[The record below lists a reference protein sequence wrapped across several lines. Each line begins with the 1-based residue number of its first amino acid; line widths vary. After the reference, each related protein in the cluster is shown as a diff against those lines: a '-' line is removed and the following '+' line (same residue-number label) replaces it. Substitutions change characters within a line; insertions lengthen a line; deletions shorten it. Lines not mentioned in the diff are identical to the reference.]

1 MTHPLAQPKTLIEEY
16 TSEYMEKVF
25 YFCIKKTGN
34 RHEAEDL
41 AQDISLNV
49 LTQLRNGNKPKN
61 FSAWV
66 WSIARNRYSKWADR
80 RHITS
85 QRLASEDISD
95 YELPDHDCCFDGLER
110 DYELS
115 VLRRELAFI
124 TSNYRSVMVA
134 YYIEDKSISEIA
146 AGLGISVDAVKKRLS
161 RGRIILKEGMEMAR
175 EFGKLSYKPEDV
187 RFITDGTKGFCGEP
201 WTIVEHLMNKNILL
215 AAYRNPSTAE
225 DLAMELGIALPYM
238 EDELERLVRET
249 LLVKN
254 GSKYEANLPIISAKT
269 QHTIYDNQLSIAK
282 KLTDKIIKIIE
293 LEKRVYEAKGYYN
306 EGYQSFDDSKW
317 VLLPKYADEVLG
329 AVQGD
334 LLKKPDNSLKSS
346 GNIGEAGVSGRTI
359 RPNGG
364 CWELVGMENLGAE
377 NNCPLFPGKHGCP
390 YSDEE
395 LKSGRNFQ
403 FWEFKYYWLEAG
415 QRIPQFLSSLEG
427 NALNLAARG
436 KAQEADKEALE
447 RLASY
452 GYLKKEGASYV
463 PTILVTNL
471 DKLEK
476 RTPAEAAE
484 AERLIKEA
492 VDIVKPSYIY
502 CKELITKDVPEYIM
516 NRSHQIESTALMI
529 YTLRGFVI
537 SEAMK
542 QGYIKYEPDS
552 LKTVLG
558 AYMELWD

>member
-1 MTHPLAQPKTLIEEY
+1 
-16 TSEYMEKVF
+16 
-25 YFCIKKTGN
+25 
-34 RHEAEDL
+34 
-41 AQDISLNV
+41 
-49 LTQLRNGNKPKN
+49 
-61 FSAWV
+61 
-66 WSIARNRYSKWADR
+66 
-80 RHITS
+80 
-85 QRLASEDISD
+85 
-95 YELPDHDCCFDGLER
+95 
-110 DYELS
+110 
-115 VLRRELAFI
+115 
-124 TSNYRSVMVA
+124 
-134 YYIEDKSISEIA
+134 
-146 AGLGISVDAVKKRLS
+146 
-161 RGRIILKEGMEMAR
+161 MAR
-175 EFGKLSYKPEDV
+175 EFGKMSYKPEDV
-187 RFITDGTKGFCGEP
+187 RFIKDGKNGLCGEP

-254 GSKYEANLPIISAKT
+254 GCKYEANLPIISAKT
-269 QHTIYDNQLSIAK
+269 QRAIYNNQLSIAK
-282 KLTDKIIKIIE
+282 KLTDKIIEIIE

-329 AVQGD
+329 AVQRD
-334 LLKKPDNSLKSS
+334 LQKKPDNSLKSS
-346 GNIGEAGVSGRTI
+346 GNIGEAGASGRTI

-377 NNCPLFPGKHGCP
+377 NNCPPFPGKHGCP
-390 YSDEE
+390 YSEEE

-403 FWEFKYYWLEAG
+403 FWEFKYYWLEAC
-415 QRIPQFLSSLEG
+415 QKIPEFLTPLEG

-436 KAQEADKEALE
+436 KAQEADKDALE

-452 GYLKKEGASYV
+452 GYLKKEGASYI

-476 RTPAEAAE
+476 RTPAEAVE

-492 VDIVKPSYIY
+492 TDIVKPSYSY
-502 CKELITKDVPEYIM
+502 CKEMITKDVPEYIM

-537 SEAMK
+537 GEAMK